1 MTETTP
7 ADQPE
12 APESRLE
19 DKVDEIYRRRFPADR
34 LERKRRVWQI
44 IAESWLSKYV
54 RPDHRLLEVA
64 AGYCEFLNA
73 VKAAEKVAVDLNPET
88 GKHAG
93 PDVAFHEVNAE
104 NLAAH
109 LPEDHFDVVLVSNF
123 FEHCRSREQILVVL
137 ESIHRVTKPG
147 GRILVLG
154 PNFKYV
160 GDCYYDYFD
169 HRIALT
175 EMSMA
180 EAVELGGFRVEEMVA
195 RTLPYSFRSRLPS
208 WSWLIRLYFQLPV
221 FWPLFGKQ
229 FFVVGRK

>member
-1 MTETTP
+1 MPGATWRWPLLASVAGLARPPSRAPPLASATTKYRVHPP
-7 ADQPE
+7 ARPSTRAE
-12 APESRLE
+12 AIRLSA
-19 DKVDEIYRRRFPADR
+19 VADE
-34 LERKRRVWQI
+34 
-44 IAESWLSKYV
+44 
-54 RPDHRLLEVA
+54 LLEA
-64 AGYCEFLNA
+64 AG
-73 VKAAEKVAVDLNPET
+73 VDTVPEL
-88 GKHAG
+88 AQR
-93 PDVAFHEVNAE
+93 NAE